1 MSRRPNAY
9 NQSLQEAQRRA
20 EATQQEQMTSS
31 QQDSMMEIQQNGIPE
46 KQNDSKTSKQETIK
60 TAKQGLVKRTYYL
73 ESEAILALNEI
84 QMSRFR
90 ETGVKPTS
98 SEIINEAIKLLKQQ
112 SSEPA

>member
-1 MSRRPNAY
+1 MNRRPNAY

-20 EATQQEQMTSS
+20 ETTEQMTSS
-31 QQDSMMEIQQNGIPE
+31 QQDSKMEIQQNGITARQDDRKPV
-46 KQNDSKTSKQETIK
+46 KQENSK

-73 ESEAILALNEI
+73 ESEVILALNEI

-112 SSEPA
+112 SSEPG

>member
-9 NQSLQEAQRRA
+9 NQSLQEAQKRA

-31 QQDSMMEIQQNGIPE
+31 QQDSMMEIQQNGITA
-46 KQNDSKTSKQETIK
+46 KQDDRNPAKQENIK

-73 ESEAILALNEI
+73 ESEVILALNEI

-112 SSEPA
+112 TISPA

>member
-1 MSRRPNAY
+1 MNRRPNAY

-20 EATQQEQMTSS
+20 ETTEQMTSS
-31 QQDSMMEIQQNGIPE
+31 QQDSNMEIQQNGITARQDDRKPA
-46 KQNDSKTSKQETIK
+46 KQENSK

-73 ESEAILALNEI
+73 ESEVILALNEI

-112 SSEPA
+112 SSEPV